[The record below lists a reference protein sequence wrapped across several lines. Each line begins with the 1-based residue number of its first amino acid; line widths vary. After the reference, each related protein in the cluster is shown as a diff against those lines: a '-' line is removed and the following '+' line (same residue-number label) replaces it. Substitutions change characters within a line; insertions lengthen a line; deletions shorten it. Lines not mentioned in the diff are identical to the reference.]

1 MTSSV
6 TQGDLLKSV
15 TLNSIDSFHAQYP
28 NFPSD
33 KIRMCFKTNGV
44 LIDDARFP
52 SVPREFSKFF
62 AVMAALANGNLRGK
76 RLLDVVSQ
84 SCCLQ

>member
-6 TQGDLLKSV
+6 TQGD
-15 TLNSIDSFHAQYP
+15 TLNRLDSFHAQLA
-28 NFPSD
+28 NFPLD
-33 KIRMCFKTNGV
+33 KTRMCFKTNGV

-52 SVPREFSKFF
+52 SITRECSEFF